1 MESGNRFQKPANTN
15 RVSGGP
21 SRTTHNLFLSLNYT
35 EEEKEEKYDSYG
47 LGGGERSKKTHTTSL
62 TFTAK
67 FGLTWNINMSKEGWK
82 NRKFNFSSQT
92 PKLGEGAQ
100 VNIMAF
106 FTKWVNRHFWR
117 TIKCRL
123 AENFL

>member
-1 MESGNRFQKPANTN
+1 MKSMI
-15 RVSGGP
+15 VMDWGG
-21 SRTTHNLFLSLNYT
+21 
-35 EEEKEEKYDSYG
+35 E
-47 LGGGERSKKTHTTSL
+47 ERSKKTHTTSL

-82 NRKFNFSSQT
+82 NGKFNFSSQT

-106 FTKWVNRHFWR
+106 FTKWVNGIFWR